1 MSNSATLSLIIQA
14 KDYASKVLK
23 TVTGAMNKLESATQK
38 ADRSFQ
44 EFKTSMNEMAR
55 YAKYALGAITAT
67 GTAIVA
73 FSKDT
78 EKAMANASTMFG
90 VAGKEFEK
98 QLGNRVARI
107 SQQYGISLKKM
118 WDATYALG
126 SAGIA
131 LENVP
136 AVLEQTAR
144 AAVAGG
150 ADIETAFTGA
160 IKQIKGFGLSLNDLE
175 KVYAVQFQ
183 AVKYGL
189 LTYDQLAQYIPEI
202 AASARSLGEDWK
214 SATATFATLTKYMPD
229 AAQAANALQNAY
241 DELTQKSENL
251 AKAGIKLYDNGKFI
265 GFVKVLEQIR
275 NQLKGK
281 TNEEVAEFINSLELS
296 DTARGAIVNLVNNFE
311 DLETITNSVTDDV
324 SALNEMFLKQTQTL
338 EFQLRRL
345 FVVFDNLK
353 QSIYNTFKSTLGQWV
368 QKAIIWIQGLTKWI
382 DENKEKFIALI
393 SAITRLLTTIIIFN
407 IILNLIGKIGD
418 AVRAL
423 ANPFTWLFGVLL
435 AWFASLDKAKRAEV
449 IENILKGLGNAIEW
463 IGKQFEIIR
472 KEGLIKWLLDLFKN
486 FAKLAFNITINLV
499 KGSAEKLWDW
509 FNKGAKIITIYAVGG
524 GYNLWSWFIDS
535 IRKITIDVFQG
546 LNKLW
551 DWFKEGLITILI
563 YATKGGTDLWPWFNN
578 GLKSIVINVL
588 AGSLLIWEWLKKG
601 SRRVKVDLLKGA
613 DSLYNWLKTGIIEV
627 TVNLIQGT
635 IALWDWFKKGVK
647 QISIDL
653 ITAGNVAISTAKD
666 VTLKFIEDISNIS
679 KWIIEGI
686 KKITLSLI
694 FSYVKTY
701 QWIFDGAKTL
711 ALTISFSI
719 AEGAKKIWNFFED
732 LIKNAW
738 TKTIQFTIDL
748 FKGKNEFEEKPVN
761 PDAEKTMKDNK
772 YIIPGETSANLT
784 GAANSTTTLATDVP
798 LTTGQYALRM
808 AGIFGSIGTG
818 VLTSSALSA
827 TFLEEA
833 LKYALFAAGFASGGY
848 TGDGGKYDVAGVV
861 HKGEYVIPAWM
872 VKKYPQ
878 LVAMLEQ
885 KRIRGYETGG
895 GVDIVSLISNYL
907 SGSGNTNIAK
917 DFTETKNIANEILN
931 YVMNYVPDAKENEN
945 VIRTVLN
952 QLLGIE
958 DDSNKAQKETKN
970 ILLEQLKLA
979 QTLYPQTKAYYDLE
993 TKQLGSLSQMFKGG
1007 FDVLTGSIRNVGT
1020 LVADGIMKTSW
1031 AQNIS
1036 NWIKSNAKSAGNAI
1050 SGGLSSFGNAMGELG
1065 SQISLDPIYGPIL
1078 DGLKNVFGGITGLLG
1093 DIFGPVIQAI
1103 MSLSN
1108 VVSILNPIT
1117 TIVES
1122 LMAVIG
1128 PLINSA
1134 LQPFVNILKALGQML
1149 GTLLIPLFSPLFAG
1163 LQAIGAVLTWIYN
1176 SVLVPIGRGFYV
1188 VFGMIA
1194 SAFNWLYNVVSDI
1207 VKGLTFGVLDIGK
1220 RAVKSFGQIVRE
1232 ANEKVS
1238 EIDMNV
1244 EQNVENSYQ
1253 SQYTSTVQRSGP
1265 EVVNN
1270 TFIINANDS
1279 FIMDGESS
1287 FKEYLAKTV
1296 QELFDNGTLKFA

>member
-44 EFKTSMNEMAR
+44 EFKTNMNEIAR

-67 GTAIVA
+67 GTAIVG

-78 EKAMANASTMFG
+78 EKAMANASTMFS

-98 QLGNRVARI
+98 ELGSRVARI

-126 SAGIA
+126 SAGVA
-131 LENVP
+131 LENIP
-136 AVLEQTAR
+136 EVLEQTAR

-265 GFVKVLEQIR
+265 GFVKVIEQIR

-435 AWFASLDKAKRAEV
+435 AWFASLKPEQRANLIKAVLES
-449 IENILKGLGNAIEW
+449 IGN
-463 IGKQFEIIR
+463 
-472 KEGLIKWLLDLFKN
+472 LIKWLGKQLKIIQEQGFLGWISGILKKIGIFLGTVFGFSIVAKIVDFKWVAKKTIEGFKAIINIFKWVAGLVVKGFTAVVDLFKWLAGKAIHGFN
-486 FAKLAFNITINLV
+486 AVIEFFKWLAGISIKGFEAIIDFFKWTASLVIKGFRAIVSTFEWIAKKIIQGFNAIINAFNWV
-499 KGSAEKLWDW
+499 AEKVIKGFKALIKMFEWIAEKTIEG
-509 FNKGAKIITIYAVGG
+509 FNAIINTFSWLAKKVIQFTATV
-524 GYNLWSWFIDS
+524 IDLTLS
-535 IRKITIDVFQG
+535 LLSKTW
-546 LNKLW
+546 LL
-551 DWFKEGLITILI
+551 FKEGVGFIINSIL
-563 YATKGGTDLWPWFNN
+563 N
-578 GLKSIVINVL
+578 VINLTSPLTWL
-588 AGSLLIWEWLKKG
+588 AIS
-601 SRRVKVDLLKGA
+601 A
-613 DSLYNWLKTGIIEV
+613 TGLV
-627 TVNLIQGT
+627 
-635 IALWDWFKKGVK
+635 
-647 QISIDL
+647 
-653 ITAGNVAISTAKD
+653 ITA
-666 VTLKFIEDISNIS
+666 TLA
-679 KWIIEGI
+679 I
-686 KKITLSLI
+686 KKI
-694 FSYVKTY
+694 
-701 QWIFDGAKTL
+701 
-711 ALTISFSI
+711 
-719 AEGAKKIWNFFED
+719 KKPEINVESKPQSESN
-732 LIKNAW
+732 L
-738 TKTIQFTIDL
+738 
-748 FKGKNEFEEKPVN
+748 NE
-761 PDAEKTMKDNK
+761 NK

-784 GAANSTTTLATDVP
+784 GVANSTTTLAGDIP
-798 LTTGQYALRM
+798 LSTGQYALRM
-808 AGIFGSIGTG
+808 AGIFGSIGAG

-931 YVMNYVPDAKENEN
+931 YVMNYIPDAKENEN

-970 ILLEQLKLA
+970 ILLEQLKLT

-993 TKQLGSLSQMFKGG
+993 TKQLGSLSQIFKGG
-1007 FDVLTGSIRNVGT
+1007 FDILTGSIRNVGT

-1078 DGLKNVFGGITGLLG
+1078 DGLKNVFSGVTGLLG
-1093 DIFGPVIQAI
+1093 DIFGPVIQAV

-1108 VVSILNPIT
+1108 VVALLNPIT

-1149 GTLLIPLFSPLFAG
+1149 GTLLIPLLDPLFAG
-1163 LQAIGAVLTWIYN
+1163 LQAFGAVLTWIYN
-1176 SVLVPIGRGFYV
+1176 AVLVPLGRGFYV

-1194 SAFNWLYNVVSDI
+1194 SAFNWLYNVVSDV
-1207 VKGLTFGVLDIGK
+1207 VKGLTFGVVDMGK